1 MPWDALHAEVQRE
14 FAQLSQADPSLEER
28 LWRAWTYNLAGKR
41 EKDRDWYARHRLSRD
56 FQQQKHARDVL
67 RVTLRAQEREAA
79 RLADV
84 RRCAECG
91 AEFTRKPCAAGFTK
105 YCGSGCQRAA
115 HRRLVKEKHYPS
127 RYKPVTREPKPCV
140 LCAASF
146 TPKRSDARFCGAKCR
161 RAAAVTF
168 PPFAT

>member
-28 LWRAWTYNLAGKR
+28 LWRAWTYNLAGK
-41 EKDRDWYARHRLSRD
+41 
-56 FQQQKHARDVL
+56 
-67 RVTLRAQEREAA
+67 
-79 RLADV
+79 LADV